1 MASMVKQLYKENGQP
16 GSVFSISGP
25 IIIAENMRGSC
36 MYELVSDYESNMRW
50 IFLQLS
56 YSVE

>member
-1 MASMVKQLYKENGQP
+1 MAWRVKQLYKENGQT

-36 MYELVSDYESNMRW
+36 MYELVSDYESNMLR
-50 IFLQLS
+50 IF
-56 YSVE
+56 